1 MQSSGCCWM
10 RLLKLNLK
18 KVTDIMKA
26 KVNKRAGRR
35 WAPRALMLLMA
46 LSCAGLVQAQSG
58 TPWSDLS
65 PAEQQLLQQVQPRW
79 ESLSPQQQ
87 ERLRRGAARWEQM
100 APEERNQARQ
110 QQNYFQQLSP
120 DQRELIQQRFRQ
132 FNDVPQGQQQ
142 RLREIQRQFR
152 ELPQPQR
159 DALRQRFETQRLQ
172 RMERPQGQVQRAEA
186 LQRPEVLQNRS
197 DPQLQRPSLQ
207 DIPRS
212 QPPRLERPN
221 PQGGIPQRPG
231 PAR

>member
-1 MQSSGCCWM
+1 MH
-10 RLLKLNLK
+10 LLKLNPT
-18 KVTDIMKA
+18 KVTDTMKA
-26 KVNKRAGRR
+26 RVNNRAGRR
-35 WAPRALMLLMA
+35 PVPRALVLIIA
-46 LSCAGLVQAQSG
+46 LCCAGLVQGQSA

-79 ESLSPQQQ
+79 ESLSSEQQ
-87 ERLRRGAARWEQM
+87 ERLRRGAARWQQM

-110 QQNYFQQLSP
+110 QQNFFQQLSP

-142 RLREIQRQFR
+142 RLRDIQRQFR

-159 DALRQRFETQRLQ
+159 DALRQRFETQHLQ
-172 RMERPQGQVQRAEA
+172 RTERPQGQVLRPDA
-186 LQRPEVLQNRS
+186 LQRPEVLQNRPDS
-197 DPQLQRPSLQ
+197 FQRPSLQ

-212 QPPRLERPN
+212 QPPRIERPN
-221 PQGGIPQRPG
+221 PQGGMPQRPG